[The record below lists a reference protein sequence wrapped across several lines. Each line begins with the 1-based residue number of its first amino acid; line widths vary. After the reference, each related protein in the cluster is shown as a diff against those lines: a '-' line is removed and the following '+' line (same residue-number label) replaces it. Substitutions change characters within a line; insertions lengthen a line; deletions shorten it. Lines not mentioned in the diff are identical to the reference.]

1 MNISISIDEL
11 KRLLT
16 AMPTDQNIM
25 LTGRHGIGKSEI
37 LTNFYA
43 ERGMKVVTLFLG
55 QMSDPGDLIGL
66 PNKNEQ
72 TGKTDF
78 MPPYWF
84 PMDGEPIVL
93 FLDELNR
100 ARPEV
105 LQTVMDLVLNRKLA
119 GRQLPKG
126 SVIISAVNE
135 GDEYQL
141 TDLDPALV
149 SRFNIYQFRPT
160 TAEWLLW
167 AQENGLDERVI
178 FFISN
183 NADWLDENI
192 KQADEYVGLEK
203 SPDRRAWKKVSDLIK
218 GIDRLDD
225 YKKFV
230 AGIIGVAA
238 TAAFYASVAE
248 KNIIY
253 GKSVLVDFAKVRG
266 KLKSLQLH
274 HFAVINEGIFRCL
287 QLHDYEDSSTSAD
300 NLTAYTAWLLNN
312 EKKEA
317 FANFTN
323 LITDSKY
330 PKAVVFISTKTPELY
345 KKVIEFIRNL

>member
-178 FFISN
+178 YFISN

-218 GIDRLDD
+218 GIDSLDD

-323 LITDSKY
+323 LIIDSKY